1 MITKWVVFKQWTCH
15 AEWVNL
21 VETAVTCTCM
31 SLVGGNVSDGSNIV
45 GSLMETCQ
53 SIVLTPTDLHVWL
66 YIVIVDETPNCE
78 IQSPKRA
85 WLSPMWDGQWRWEDK
100 TGLLKELVDQQ
111 FQMWVLSNL
120 ASGVA
125 NGCIIGLGLLTL

>member
-1 MITKWVVFKQWTCH
+1 
-15 AEWVNL
+15 
-21 VETAVTCTCM
+21 M

-85 WLSPMWDGQWRWEDK
+85 
-100 TGLLKELVDQQ
+100 
-111 FQMWVLSNL
+111 
-120 ASGVA
+120 
-125 NGCIIGLGLLTL
+125 